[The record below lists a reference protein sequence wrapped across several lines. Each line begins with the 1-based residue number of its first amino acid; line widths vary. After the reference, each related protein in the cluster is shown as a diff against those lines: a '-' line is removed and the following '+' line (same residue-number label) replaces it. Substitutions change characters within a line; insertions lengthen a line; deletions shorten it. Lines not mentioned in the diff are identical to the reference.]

1 MEKKT
6 TGTIFYA
13 DGKAVLFARSGSIRF
28 DSSPTGSHFED
39 QFKKPDSVSLS
50 MDVELTPEMVQKF
63 KQESSRSQRLY
74 ERCCEF
80 LETTMRYRI
89 TPPLKGK
96 LTNLKLR
103 KRGFIGVVVSQNEDG
118 SYHIIGALRQKTV
131 IFEDGSRAPYATV
144 QNDKTSLLKIL

>member
-39 QFKKPDSVSLS
+39 QFKKPDTVSLS

-89 TPPLKGK
+89 TPPLKA
-96 LTNLKLR
+96 LTISLVLSAKRLSYLR
-103 KRGFIGVVVSQNEDG
+103 M
-118 SYHIIGALRQKTV
+118 ALVLPMPQFRMIK
-131 IFEDGSRAPYATV
+131 PLY
-144 QNDKTSLLKIL
+144 

>member
-6 TGTIFYA
+6 NGTIIYA
-13 DGKAVLFARSGSIRF
+13 DGKAVLFARSGSIRL

-39 QFKKPDSVSLS
+39 QFKKPDTVSLS
-50 MDVELTPEMVQKF
+50 MDVELSPEMVQKF
-63 KQESSRSQRLY
+63 KEESSRSERLY
-74 ERCCEF
+74 KRCCEF

-89 TPPLKGK
+89 APPLKGK

-103 KRGFIGVVVSQNEDG
+103 KRGFVGVVIGQNEDG

>member
-28 DSSPTGSHFED
+28 D
-39 QFKKPDSVSLS
+39 SLS

-103 KRGFIGVVVSQNEDG
+103 KRGFIGVVVGQNEDG